1 MEMQS
6 PCPNACQ
13 VQHSRALIL
22 GHWMYEKK
30 KKCLIPSKNVPESHL
45 ELLTKKLESYC
56 TNIYKYTHI
65 TSLFRIIVL
74 QK

>member
-6 PCPNACQ
+6 PCPNTHR

-22 GHWMYEKK
+22 GHWMYEKNFFNS
-30 KKCLIPSKNVPESHL
+30 IKNVPESNL

-56 TNIYKYTHI
+56 TDIYKYTHI
-65 TSLFRIIVL
+65 TLLFRIIVL